1 MGFPRVRLPL
11 CSREDWRE
19 EPAWA
24 GLGVGWGQASVWGN
38 GGLHLQRNELWR
50 SSFQSEHPGR
60 QRGQTDLGKKASP
73 TGQASACVC
82 VHDINIIIRIL

>member
-1 MGFPRVRLPL
+1 M
-11 CSREDWRE
+11 CSHEDWRE

-38 GGLHLQRNELWR
+38 GGPVRGTNCGEAA
-50 SSFQSEHPGR
+50 SSP
-60 QRGQTDLGKKASP
+60 GQTDLGKKASL

-82 VHDINIIIRIL
+82 VHDINIIIKIL